1 MSDVFLNSEN
11 KNRKMTHTVTYRM
24 PCACGKNR
32 WEVCAV
38 KKRMMIR
45 SFMLCML
52 LLLAVPA
59 SAKAEDMQL
68 YAQSAV
74 LMDGDSGRILFGK
87 NEQEVRAMA
96 STTKIMTCI
105 LVLENT
111 DPSDT
116 AVASENAAMQPKVHL
131 GVQKGDTFYVRDL
144 LYSLMLESHNDA
156 AVILA
161 EKTAGSVEA
170 FAEKMNQKAEEIGC
184 SDTHFVTPNGLD
196 DEDAGGE
203 HATTA
208 ADLARILRYCIMQSP
223 KKDAF
228 LEITRTKTYEFSDVE
243 QKRHYSCYN
252 HNAFLDMMEGALT
265 GKTGFT
271 GKAGYCYVGALESEG
286 RTFVVALLGCGWPNN
301 RSYKWAD
308 TKKLMEYA
316 EAHFYIREFEMNA
329 QTPQVLVKDGIPAS
343 GKIKDPCLIETAVQ
357 SESGQTEEKLSKTAD
372 HKVRLLVSDEDEVK
386 LVCHMKTKTEAPLK
400 AGTVMGTLSLFLND
414 EKIKENEIVSAGYA
428 ERISMPW
435 CAGQIIRKFLISG
448 G

>member
-1 MSDVFLNSEN
+1 MHAEKQMGSVCSE
-11 KNRKMTHTVTYRM
+11 KKITV
-24 PCACGKNR
+24 
-32 WEVCAV
+32 
-38 KKRMMIR
+38 IR
-45 SFMLCML
+45 SFIIFML
-52 LLLAVPA
+52 LLLAAPV

-116 AVASENAAMQPKVHL
+116 AAASENAAMQPKSTPWCT
-131 GVQKGDTFYVRDL
+131 KGRNFLRKGSAL
-144 LYSLMLESHNDA
+144 FSDA
-156 AVILA
+156 G
-161 EKTAGSVEA
+161 EPQRCGCDPGRKDGRQCGS
-170 FAEKMNQKAEEIGC
+170 FCGKMNQKAEEIGC

-208 ADLARILRYCIMQSP
+208 VDLARILRYCIMQSP
-223 KKDAF
+223 KRDEF

-243 QKRHYSCYN
+243 QKKHYSCYN

-301 RSYKWAD
+301 QE
-308 TKKLMEYA
+308 L
-316 EAHFYIREFEMNA
+316 
-329 QTPQVLVKDGIPAS
+329 
-343 GKIKDPCLIETAVQ
+343 
-357 SESGQTEEKLSKTAD
+357 
-372 HKVRLLVSDEDEVK
+372 
-386 LVCHMKTKTEAPLK
+386 
-400 AGTVMGTLSLFLND
+400 
-414 EKIKENEIVSAGYA
+414 
-428 ERISMPW
+428 
-435 CAGQIIRKFLISG
+435 
-448 G
+448 

>member
-1 MSDVFLNSEN
+1 M
-11 KNRKMTHTVTYRM
+11 
-24 PCACGKNR
+24 
-32 WEVCAV
+32 
-38 KKRMMIR
+38 KKRITVIR
-45 SFMLCML
+45 SFIIFML
-52 LLLAVPA
+52 LLLAAPV

-111 DPSDT
+111 DLSDT
-116 AVASENAAMQPKVHL
+116 AAASENAAMQPKVHL
-131 GVQKGDTFYVRDL
+131 GVQKGETFYVKDL

-208 ADLARILRYCIMQSP
+208 VDLARILRYCIMQSP
-223 KKDAF
+223 KRDEF

-243 QKRHYSCYN
+243 QKKHYSCYN
-252 HNAFLDMMEGALT
+252 HNAFLDMMEG
-265 GKTGFT
+265 
-271 GKAGYCYVGALESEG
+271 
-286 RTFVVALLGCGWPNN
+286 
-301 RSYKWAD
+301 
-308 TKKLMEYA
+308 
-316 EAHFYIREFEMNA
+316 H
-329 QTPQVLVKDGIPAS
+329 
-343 GKIKDPCLIETAVQ
+343 
-357 SESGQTEEKLSKTAD
+357 
-372 HKVRLLVSDEDEVK
+372 
-386 LVCHMKTKTEAPLK
+386 
-400 AGTVMGTLSLFLND
+400 
-414 EKIKENEIVSAGYA
+414 
-428 ERISMPW
+428 
-435 CAGQIIRKFLISG
+435 
-448 G
+448 

>member
-1 MSDVFLNSEN
+1 MHAEKQMGSVCSEK
-11 KNRKMTHTVTYRM
+11 KNYGDPKLY
-24 PCACGKNR
+24 NL
-32 WEVCAV
+32 
-38 KKRMMIR
+38 
-45 SFMLCML
+45 FML
-52 LLLAVPA
+52 LLLAAPI

-116 AVASENAAMQPKVHL
+116 AAASENAAMQPKVHL
-131 GVQKGDTFYVRDL
+131 GVQKGETFYVKDL
-144 LYSLMLESHNDA
+144 LYSLMLESYNDA

-170 FAEKMNQKAEEIGC
+170 FAEKMNQKADEIGC

-208 ADLARILRYCIMQSP
+208 VDLARILRYCIMQSP
-223 KKDAF
+223 KRDEF

-243 QKRHYSCYN
+243 QKKHYSCYN

-271 GKAGYCYVGALESEG
+271 GSWQVTVMSGHWKAKAEPLWWHCLAAAG
-286 RTFVVALLGCGWPNN
+286 RTTGA
-301 RSYKWAD
+301 
-308 TKKLMEYA
+308 
-316 EAHFYIREFEMNA
+316 I
-329 QTPQVLVKDGIPAS
+329 
-343 GKIKDPCLIETAVQ
+343 
-357 SESGQTEEKLSKTAD
+357 SGQ
-372 HKVRLLVSDEDEVK
+372 
-386 LVCHMKTKTEAPLK
+386 
-400 AGTVMGTLSLFLND
+400 
-414 EKIKENEIVSAGYA
+414 
-428 ERISMPW
+428 
-435 CAGQIIRKFLISG
+435 IRKS
-448 G
+448 

>member
-1 MSDVFLNSEN
+1 M
-11 KNRKMTHTVTYRM
+11 R
-24 PCACGKNR
+24 KNR

-38 KKRMMIR
+38 KKRITVIR
-45 SFMLCML
+45 SFIIFML
-52 LLLAVPA
+52 LLLAAPI

-116 AVASENAAMQPKVHL
+116 AAASENAAMQPKVHL
-131 GVQKGDTFYVRDL
+131 GVQKGETFYVKDL

-208 ADLARILRYCIMQSP
+208 VDLARILRYCIMQSP
-223 KKDAF
+223 KRDEF

-243 QKRHYSCYN
+243 QKKHYSCYN

-301 RSYKWAD
+301 RSYKWTD
-308 TKKLMEYA
+308 TKKLMDYA
-316 EAHFYIREFEMNA
+316 KEHFYIREFEMNA
-329 QTPQVLVKDGIPAS
+329 QTPQVLVEGGIPAS
-343 GKIKDPCLIETAVQ
+343 GKIKVL
-357 SESGQTEEKLSKTAD
+357 
-372 HKVRLLVSDEDEVK
+372 
-386 LVCHMKTKTEAPLK
+386 
-400 AGTVMGTLSLFLND
+400 
-414 EKIKENEIVSAGYA
+414 
-428 ERISMPW
+428 
-435 CAGQIIRKFLISG
+435 
-448 G
+448 

>member
-1 MSDVFLNSEN
+1 
-11 KNRKMTHTVTYRM
+11 
-24 PCACGKNR
+24 
-32 WEVCAV
+32 
-38 KKRMMIR
+38 
-45 SFMLCML
+45 
-52 LLLAVPA
+52 
-59 SAKAEDMQL
+59 
-68 YAQSAV
+68 
-74 LMDGDSGRILFGK
+74 
-87 NEQEVRAMA
+87 MA

-116 AVASENAAMQPKVHL
+116 AAASENAAMQPKVHL
-131 GVQKGDTFYVRDL
+131 GVQKGETFYVKDL

-208 ADLARILRYCIMQSP
+208 VDLARILRYCIMQSP
-223 KKDAF
+223 KRDEF

-243 QKRHYSCYN
+243 QKKHYSCYN

-301 RSYKWAD
+301 RSYKWTD
-308 TKKLMEYA
+308 TK
-316 EAHFYIREFEMNA
+316 
-329 QTPQVLVKDGIPAS
+329 S
-343 GKIKDPCLIETAVQ
+343 
-357 SESGQTEEKLSKTAD
+357 
-372 HKVRLLVSDEDEVK
+372 
-386 LVCHMKTKTEAPLK
+386 
-400 AGTVMGTLSLFLND
+400 
-414 EKIKENEIVSAGYA
+414 
-428 ERISMPW
+428 
-435 CAGQIIRKFLISG
+435 
-448 G
+448 

>member
-1 MSDVFLNSEN
+1 MH
-11 KNRKMTHTVTYRM
+11 KKRKRTHTVTYRM

-38 KKRMMIR
+38 KKRITVIR
-45 SFMLCML
+45 SFIIFML
-52 LLLAVPA
+52 LLLAAPV

-111 DPSDT
+111 DLSDT
-116 AVASENAAMQPKVHL
+116 AAASENAAMQPKVHL
-131 GVQKGDTFYVRDL
+131 GVQKGETFYVKDL

-208 ADLARILRYCIMQSP
+208 VDLARILRYCIMQSP
-223 KKDAF
+223 KRDEF

-243 QKRHYSCYN
+243 QKKHYSCYN

-286 RTFVVALLGCGWPNN
+286 RTFVVVLLGCGWPNN
-301 RSYKWAD
+301 RSYKWTD
-308 TKKLMEYA
+308 TKKLMDYA
-316 EAHFYIREFEMNA
+316 KEHFYIREFEMNA
-329 QTPQVLVKDGIPAS
+329 QTPQVLVEDGIPAS
-343 GKIKDPCLIETAVQ
+343 GKIKDPCLVKTAVQ
-357 SESGQTEEKLSKTAD
+357 SRGGQTKE
-372 HKVRLLVSDEDEVK
+372 HKIRLLVSDEDEVK
-386 LVCHMKTKTEAPLK
+386 LVCHMKTKTVAPLE
-400 AGTVMGTLSLFLND
+400 ADTVMGNVTLFLNN
-414 EKIKENEIVSAGYA
+414 EKIKENEIVTVDGA
-428 ERISMPW
+428 ERISLSW
-435 CAGQIIRKFLISG
+435 CAGQIIKKFFIS
-448 G
+448 